1 MSWLQLF
8 CFFMIGLGIF
18 QIYKSYQYYQDLKIH
33 ADQNTSVFAPAA
45 LYSSAFMGLVFIGIS
60 LASLLNWL

>member
-18 QIYKSYQYYQDLKIH
+18 QIYKSYQYYQDLKLH

-45 LYSSAFMGLVFIGIS
+45 LYSSALMGLVFIGIS

>member
-18 QIYKSYQYYQDLKIH
+18 QIYKSYQYYQDLKLH
-33 ADQNTSVFAPAA
+33 ADQNTSVFVPAA